1 MIELL
6 DYILDYDDNFWIMN
20 ELIGNKPKGFIVYKV
35 DENGNRFNNITKK
48 RYIKLQNNGEVDLPK
63 QYKMIFKPQE
73 FYKRNKKNLQ
83 GIWKKYV
90 EVLNEIG
97 IEDKDI
103 GIFGSYLIG
112 FDIVKDVD
120 FIIYGARNLEIYRQ
134 NNYYI
139 KEKTNTTFISEK
151 HINHQYEKYKDKYP
165 KECDLKEIIKR
176 NWSGIQVKEGVLST
190 PRFIDKTFTNIPEK
204 KGKDK
209 LIKVKVINGEK
220 TDLLP
225 RVADVLYKGE
235 VYKIIT
241 QMWKF
246 QSFARKGD
254 IFWIYG
260 NVNDEDKI
268 IILDK
273 YDHYLKFVNKEKEKI
288 NFGKNQLEYVEKN
301 SINLAS

>member
-48 RYIKLQNNGEVDLPK
+48 RYIKLQNNGEVELPK
-63 QYKMIFKPQE
+63 EYKMLFKPQE
-73 FYKRNKKNLQ
+73 FYSENKKNLK

-112 FDIVKDVD
+112 FDIIKDVD
-120 FIIYGARNLEIYRQ
+120 FIIYGLDNLEKYR
-134 NNYYI
+134 NNNNFI
-139 KEKTNTTFISEK
+139 KEKTNTKFISEK
-151 HINHQYEKYKDKYP
+151 HIDHQYKKYKDKYP
-165 KECDLKEIIKR
+165 KECDLKAIIKR

-190 PRFIDKTFTNIPEK
+190 PRFIDKNFTNILEK

-209 LIKVKVINGEK
+209 LVKVKVINGK
-220 TDLLP
+220 KSDLLP
-225 RVADVLYKGE
+225 RVADVLYNGE
-235 VYKIIT
+235 TYKIIT

-246 QSFARKGD
+246 QSFAKKDD
-254 IFWIYG
+254 IFWVYG
-260 NVNDEDKI
+260 NVNEDDKI
-268 IILDK
+268 IILDN
-273 YDHYLKFVNKEKEKI
+273 YNHYIKF
-288 NFGKNQLEYVEKN
+288 
-301 SINLAS
+301 A

>member
-48 RYIKLQNNGEVDLPK
+48 RYIKLQNNGEVELPK
-63 QYKMIFKPQE
+63 EYKMLFKPQE
-73 FYKRNKKNLQ
+73 FYRENKKNLK

-112 FDIVKDVD
+112 FDIIKDVD
-120 FIIYGARNLEIYRQ
+120 FIIYGLDNLEKYR
-134 NNYYI
+134 NNNNFI
-139 KEKTNTTFISEK
+139 KEKTNTKFISEK
-151 HINHQYEKYKDKYP
+151 HIDHQYQKYKDKYP
-165 KECDLKEIIKR
+165 EECDLKEIIKR

-190 PRFIDKTFTNIPEK
+190 PRFIDKNFTNIPEK

-209 LIKVKVINGEK
+209 LVKVKVINGK
-220 TDLLP
+220 KSDLLP
-225 RVADVLYKGE
+225 RVANVLCNGE
-235 VYKIIT
+235 TYKIIT

-246 QSFARKGD
+246 QSFAKKDD
-254 IFWIYG
+254 IFWVYG
-260 NVNDEDKI
+260 NVNEDDKI
-268 IILDK
+268 IILDN
-273 YDHYLKFVNKEKEKI
+273 YNHYIKF
-288 NFGKNQLEYVEKN
+288 
-301 SINLAS
+301 A